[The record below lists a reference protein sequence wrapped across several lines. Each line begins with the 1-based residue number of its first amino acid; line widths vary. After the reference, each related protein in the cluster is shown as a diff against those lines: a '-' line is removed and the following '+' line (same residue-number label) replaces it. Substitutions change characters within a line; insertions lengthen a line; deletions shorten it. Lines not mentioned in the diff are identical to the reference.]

1 MATKPPLSPYPWQE
15 RQWQRMTRL
24 IETDKLPHAL
34 LLSGI
39 EETGKLDFALA
50 LAVRLLCQKPRAGRA
65 CGDCRAC
72 KLYEAGSHPDLLRV
86 EPGAPG
92 KAISVD
98 AIRELSAFTAKTAML
113 GGWRIVIVNPAE
125 AMTRSAAN
133 ALLKTL
139 EEPGEATLLLMIYHQ
154 KGELLATIRSRCQ
167 SLLFPTP
174 SVDQVAP
181 WLRQQ
186 VGDPAEVDGLIK
198 LGAGRPLRALRAT
211 AAVIREELL
220 VFDRV
225 LNALSENHMSPVQ
238 AAEELVALAPLDFIE
253 YLLNRHCREIRG
265 GFLDSRLPNPSV
277 FVYLDQLLSAK
288 RMVMSKANPNEQ
300 LLAEELLMGWQQARS
315 ITRP

>member
-1 MATKPPLSPYPWQE
+1 MDTQKRGLPLYV
-15 RQWQRMTRL
+15 
-24 IETDKLPHAL
+24 K
-34 LLSGI
+34 LLSGFGLI
-39 EETGKLDFALA
+39 VLIFLILSGYAILRLETIMEYFQKTYAD
-50 LAVRLLCQKPRAGRA
+50 AVLINIVVSAEGGRDE
-65 CGDCRAC
+65 C
-72 KLYEAGSHPDLLRV
+72 
-86 EPGAPG
+86 
-92 KAISVD
+92 
-98 AIRELSAFTAKTAML
+98 
-113 GGWRIVIVNPAE
+113 
-125 AMTRSAAN
+125 
-133 ALLKTL
+133 
-139 EEPGEATLLLMIYHQ
+139 
-154 KGELLATIRSRCQ
+154 
-167 SLLFPTP
+167 
-174 SVDQVAP
+174 DQVAP

-288 RMVMSKANPNEQ
+288 RMVMSKANPNAQ